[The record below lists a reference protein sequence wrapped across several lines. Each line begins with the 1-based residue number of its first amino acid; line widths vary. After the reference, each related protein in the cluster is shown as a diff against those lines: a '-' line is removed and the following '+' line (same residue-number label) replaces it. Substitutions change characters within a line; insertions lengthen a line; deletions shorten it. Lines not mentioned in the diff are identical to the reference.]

1 VPDAP
6 IPFPRATFERSFP
19 FGFAADGNGDIVALG
34 AALARRLPPHLLRHV
49 DTLFEVQRPRR
60 FPSLTLHVR
69 AARVEDQLVQLA
81 LRHDGFRLKGQLVLL
96 GDGGF
101 GFIGSAL
108 VQSVDELRSFGL
120 QLLDFPPH
128 DATPDLLLM
137 LQASHTS
144 LQDARKL
151 AGELETAAREAR
163 AAAEAKSRFLAVM
176 SHEIRTPMNGFGS
189 MIDLLLMT
197 ELNPEQREAVAVIDE
212 CARTLG
218 ALLNDILDHS
228 KIEAGAVTLE
238 ALAFDP
244 RSACEGVLRL
254 FRQRADE
261 RGLGLDLEVADDV
274 PTFVRADPTRFRQVL
289 SNLVGNALK
298 FTAHGGVK
306 VHMSAESSDLLRVR
320 IRDTGPGILPEVQP
334 QLFRPFSQG
343 DTSTTR
349 KFGGTGLGLTICR
362 QLARLMG
369 GDVKLAESGPS
380 GSEFVFT
387 LQAPRAAELLQTR
400 SSDSAPADTRPLAVL
415 VAEDN
420 PTNRLIVRRLLGK
433 LGIEPTVVQDG
444 RQAVEA
450 VRERAYDLVL
460 MDLGMPVLDGV
471 GAARAIRG
479 LDVPHRALPIVAFSA
494 GAFAEDREAAR
505 DAGMDGFL
513 TKPVRLAELAETL
526 RRYGRARTGD
536 RDVA

>member
-1 VPDAP
+1 M
-6 IPFPRATFERSFP
+6 IPFPLATFERSFP
-19 FGFAADGNGDIVALG
+19 FGFVADGNGDIVAIG
-34 AALARRLPPHLLRHV
+34 TALARRLPPNTLRHV
-49 DTLFEVQRPRR
+49 DALFDVQRPRR
-60 FPSLTLHVR
+60 VPSLTRHVR
-69 AARVEDQLVQLA
+69 ESRSEGQLMQLT
-81 LRHDGFRLKGQLVLL
+81 LRHDGFRLKGQLALL
-96 GDGGF
+96 SDGGF
-101 GFIGSAL
+101 AFIGSAL
-108 VQSVDELRSFGL
+108 VQSVEELRSFGL

-151 AGELETAAREAR
+151 AMELETTASEAK
-163 AAAEAKSRFLAVM
+163 AAAEAKGRFLAVM

-189 MIDLLLMT
+189 MIDLLLTT
-197 ELNPEQREAVAVIDE
+197 ELDPEQREAIGVIDE

-238 ALAFDP
+238 SLTFDP
-244 RSACEGVLRL
+244 RSACEAVLRL
-254 FRQRADE
+254 FRPRADE
-261 RGLGLDLEVADDV
+261 RRLTLEFEMGADV
-274 PTFVRADPTRFRQVL
+274 PAFVEGDPTRFRQVI

-298 FTAHGGVK
+298 FTEVGGVT
-306 VHMSAESSDLLRVR
+306 VRLSAESSDVLQISV
-320 IRDTGPGILPEVQP
+320 RDTGPGIAPEVQP
-334 QLFRPFSQG
+334 RLFSPFSQA

-349 KFGGTGLGLTICR
+349 KYGGTGLGLTICR

-369 GDVKLAESGPS
+369 GDVKLARSGPS

-387 LQAPRAAELLQTR
+387 VRAPRTSGVLGPRSAEPETSGFMDL
-400 SSDSAPADTRPLAVL
+400 SVL

-433 LGIEPTVVQDG
+433 LGIEPTIVEDG
-444 RQAVEA
+444 REAVAA
-450 VRERAYDLVL
+450 VRERAYGIVL

-471 GAARAIRG
+471 GATRAIRE
-479 LDVPHRALPIVAFSA
+479 LEVPHRDLPIVAFSA

-505 DAGMDGFL
+505 AAGMDGFL
-513 TKPVRLAELAETL
+513 TKPVRLAELAEAL
-526 RRYGRARTGD
+526 RRYGRAG
-536 RDVA
+536 AA